1 MDWQKRLEEFCEKH
15 GRKVVYKAFE
25 IDGLMARVVLPTEE
39 NVMEK
44 NEKYEKYVVLQHYA
58 FDQGQSTLDLA
69 WLPLSDH
76 KSIEETYVKEILQE
90 DKAYIAAGGFFHCDK
105 HSINFYTLFSP
116 KHNFPSEISEFYVED
131 VAACLIKQSGLK
143 EVNRSISNGL
153 VYLNACRSISQR
165 SKTKEELYE
174 RLVDF
179 YVKDRIRI
187 ERPIIAEHL
196 EAIKKM
202 KEMWS

>member
-1 MDWQKRLEEFCEKH
+1 MDWQKRLEEFCEKR
-15 GRKVVYKAFE
+15 GRKVVYRAFE

-39 NVMEK
+39 TTRED
-44 NEKYEKYVVLQHYA
+44 EKYERYVVLQYYGLG
-58 FDQGQSTLDLA
+58 QGQSTIDLA
-69 WLPLSDH
+69 WLPLRDH
-76 KSIEETYVKEILQE
+76 KSIEETYAKEILQE
-90 DKAYIAAGGFFHCDK
+90 DKAYIAAGGFFCYDK
-105 HSINFYTLFSP
+105 HSINFYTLYSP

-153 VYLNACRSISQR
+153 VYLNACKSIIEK

-174 RLVDF
+174 RLIDF

-196 EAIKKM
+196 KAIKKM
-202 KEMWS
+202 KEMWP

>member
-25 IDGLMARVVLPTEE
+25 IGGLMARVVLPA
-39 NVMEK
+39 EK
-44 NEKYEKYVVLQHYA
+44 TMREDEKYERYVFLQHYGLG
-58 FDQGQSTLDLA
+58 QGQNTIDLA
-69 WLPLSDH
+69 WLPLPDH
-76 KSIEETYVKEILQE
+76 KRIKEAYVKEILQE
-90 DKAYIAAGGFFHCDK
+90 DKAYIAAGGFFCYDK
-105 HSINFYTLFSP
+105 HGINFYTLFSP

-131 VAACLIKQSGLK
+131 VAAYLIKQSGLK

-153 VYLNACRSISQR
+153 VYLNACKSIIEKSE
-165 SKTKEELYE
+165 TKEELYK
-174 RLVDF
+174 RLIDF

-187 ERPIIAEHL
+187 ERPIIAEHF

-202 KEMWS
+202 KEMWP